1 MKSSVI
7 THGIG
12 QSIVGDNARRR
23 NELQAG
29 LRKGERL
36 RTDRFC
42 SIIRPGE
49 INQYW
54 TDHPINWNHFED
66 RESPIQWLQHLATH
80 LLTGVVYIK

>member
-29 LRKGERL
+29 LRKGEKL

-42 SIIRPGE
+42 SIIRPDE
-49 INQYW
+49 VNQYL
-54 TDHPINWNHFED
+54 TD
-66 RESPIQWLQHLATH
+66 
-80 LLTGVVYIK
+80 Y